1 MSIFPVLFSFG
12 QSPTGQNSG
21 LLFEIM
27 PELLAKLPF
36 GQMFGFMFFL
46 DRGKTISG
54 AAVKEPQ
61 KSRVDRVP
69 QPVALGE

>member
-1 MSIFPVLFSFG
+1 
-12 QSPTGQNSG
+12 
-21 LLFEIM
+21 M

-69 QPVALGE
+69 QPAALGE